1 KGLTVS
7 RLRLM
12 ARLAGMAMVTFLLG
26 SLTPALADLP
36 QIEPPSSGG
45 GGGLF
50 GQIKGY
56 FQDGIVLIGLV
67 IAAAAFVKVAEAAV
81 TTFSEVRD
89 GKTGWGQFGAIIV
102 VGVVLLVAVIW
113 LLGKSASSSCKQQW
127 ELVMETIRFLPDRLN
142 AEPTVF
148 RGFTTP
154 ELGLAALT
162 GFFTGLLWSLPFVP
176 VFGWVIIPTGALL
189 TPLVLVW
196 TGGAWISRLKRGK
209 PD

>member
-1 KGLTVS
+1 
-7 RLRLM
+7 M
-12 ARLAGMAMVTFLLG
+12 ARLAGMVMVTFLLG

-67 IAAAAFVKVAEAAV
+67 IAAAAFVKVAEAAI

-89 GKTGWGQFGAIIV
+89 DKKGWGQFGAIVV

-113 LLGKSASSSCKQQW
+113 LLGKSAS
-127 ELVMETIRFLPDRLN
+127 
-142 AEPTVF
+142 
-148 RGFTTP
+148 
-154 ELGLAALT
+154 
-162 GFFTGLLWSLPFVP
+162 
-176 VFGWVIIPTGALL
+176 IIL
-189 TPLVLVW
+189 
-196 TGGAWISRLKRGK
+196 
-209 PD
+209 

>member
-1 KGLTVS
+1 MRKKGLTVS

-67 IAAAAFVKVAEAAV
+67 IRRGCLCE
-81 TTFSEVRD
+81 SGGGGRYH
-89 GKTGWGQFGAIIV
+89 
-102 VGVVLLVAVIW
+102 
-113 LLGKSASSSCKQQW
+113 
-127 ELVMETIRFLPDRLN
+127 
-142 AEPTVF
+142 VF
-148 RGFTTP
+148 RGAGRQDG
-154 ELGLAALT
+154 LGAVRGHYCGGGGTAGRGHLAA
-162 GFFTGLLWSLPFVP
+162 W
-176 VFGWVIIPTGALL
+176 
-189 TPLVLVW
+189 
-196 TGGAWISRLKRGK
+196 
-209 PD
+209 

>member
-1 KGLTVS
+1 
-7 RLRLM
+7 M
-12 ARLAGMAMVTFLLG
+12 ARLAGMAMVAFLLG

-113 LLGKSASSSCKQQW
+113 LLGKSAS
-127 ELVMETIRFLPDRLN
+127 
-142 AEPTVF
+142 
-148 RGFTTP
+148 
-154 ELGLAALT
+154 
-162 GFFTGLLWSLPFVP
+162 
-176 VFGWVIIPTGALL
+176 IIL
-189 TPLVLVW
+189 
-196 TGGAWISRLKRGK
+196 
-209 PD
+209 

>member
-1 KGLTVS
+1 MRKKGLTVS

-89 GKTGWGQFGAIIV
+89 GKTG
-102 VGVVLLVAVIW
+102 
-113 LLGKSASSSCKQQW
+113 
-127 ELVMETIRFLPDRLN
+127 
-142 AEPTVF
+142 
-148 RGFTTP
+148 
-154 ELGLAALT
+154 
-162 GFFTGLLWSLPFVP
+162 
-176 VFGWVIIPTGALL
+176 
-189 TPLVLVW
+189 
-196 TGGAWISRLKRGK
+196 
-209 PD
+209 

>member
-1 KGLTVS
+1 MRKKGLTVS

-56 FQDGIVLIGLV
+56 FQDGTVLIGLV

-113 LLGKSASSSCKQQW
+113 LLGKSAS
-127 ELVMETIRFLPDRLN
+127 
-142 AEPTVF
+142 
-148 RGFTTP
+148 
-154 ELGLAALT
+154 
-162 GFFTGLLWSLPFVP
+162 
-176 VFGWVIIPTGALL
+176 IIL
-189 TPLVLVW
+189 
-196 TGGAWISRLKRGK
+196 
-209 PD
+209 

>member
-1 KGLTVS
+1 
-7 RLRLM
+7 M

-56 FQDGIVLIGLV
+56 LQDGIVLIGLV

-113 LLGKSASSSCKQQW
+113 LLGKSAS
-127 ELVMETIRFLPDRLN
+127 
-142 AEPTVF
+142 
-148 RGFTTP
+148 
-154 ELGLAALT
+154 
-162 GFFTGLLWSLPFVP
+162 
-176 VFGWVIIPTGALL
+176 IIL
-189 TPLVLVW
+189 
-196 TGGAWISRLKRGK
+196 
-209 PD
+209 